1 MNGIKYEIGTGE
13 EEGIKINK
21 EFSIFIIGLKTQN
34 TVGKML
40 AIQTQGLEF
49 RATPVMCVMTYPCNP
64 STGKAE
70 TGKSLGLVG

>member
-1 MNGIKYEIGTGE
+1 MTFRSGIKDKIGTGD

-40 AIQTQGLEF
+40 ATQT
-49 RATPVMCVMTYPCNP
+49 
-64 STGKAE
+64 
-70 TGKSLGLVG
+70 